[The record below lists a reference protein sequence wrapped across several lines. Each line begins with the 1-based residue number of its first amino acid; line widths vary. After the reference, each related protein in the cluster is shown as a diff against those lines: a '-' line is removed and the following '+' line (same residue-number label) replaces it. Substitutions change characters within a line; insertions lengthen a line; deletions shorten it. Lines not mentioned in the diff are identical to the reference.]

1 MYFPFAQFS
10 QGQYRS
16 FAMVMRGAVPMGD
29 MAASLRA
36 AVQRLDPELA
46 VAQIRTVRDLVDA
59 SVSAD
64 RFRAMLLGLFATLA
78 LVLAAV
84 GIYGVMAFSV
94 GRRSREIGVR
104 MALGAGAMQ
113 LYTQILRE
121 GLTVAGAG
129 IAVGLAAALAATRIM
144 SKLLFGVTATDPLTF
159 ALVTGILFAIAAIA
173 CLIPAH
179 RAARVDP
186 AITMV
191 AD

>member
-1 MYFPFAQFS
+1 
-10 QGQYRS
+10 
-16 FAMVMRGAVPMGD
+16 MRGAVPMDD

-46 VAQIRTVRDLVDA
+46 VARIRTVRDLMDS

-104 MALGAGAMQ
+104 MALGAGTMQ
-113 LYTQILRE
+113 LYAQILRE

-129 IAVGLAAALAATRIM
+129 IAVGLAAALAVTRIM
-144 SKLLFGVTATDPLTF
+144 SKLLFGVTPTDPLTF
-159 ALVTGILFAIAAIA
+159 AVVSLVLVVIAAIA
-173 CLIPAH
+173 CLIPAR